1 MSAIGK
7 YYHDLPSWSKGILN
21 VTGFLA
27 GLTIVGFA
35 SYFTYKAIKKAKED
49 KEVRGDIKDLDQQG
63 SKQTYLTG
71 NYKTFAD
78 KILAAGT
85 GNLISTDK
93 ATILDV
99 FRNMKTDMD
108 VTLLVKA
115 FGKHYAGIANWDAS
129 LGSYLLTQIGKEGV
143 DEVNNILKLKSI
155 KYKF

>member
-1 MSAIGK
+1 MSALGK
-7 YYHDLPSWSKGILN
+7 YYHELPSWSKGIVN

-35 SYFTYKAIKKAKED
+35 SYFAYKAIKKAKENKD
-49 KEVRGDIKDLDQQG
+49 VQGDIKDLSQQG
-63 SKQTYLTG
+63 SVQTYLTG

-78 KILAAGT
+78 KIVAAGT

-93 ATILDV
+93 AAILDV
-99 FRNMKTDMD
+99 FKNMKTDMD
-108 VTLLVKA
+108 ITLLVKA

-143 DEVNNILKLKSI
+143 DQVNHILELKSI
-155 KYKF
+155 KYRF